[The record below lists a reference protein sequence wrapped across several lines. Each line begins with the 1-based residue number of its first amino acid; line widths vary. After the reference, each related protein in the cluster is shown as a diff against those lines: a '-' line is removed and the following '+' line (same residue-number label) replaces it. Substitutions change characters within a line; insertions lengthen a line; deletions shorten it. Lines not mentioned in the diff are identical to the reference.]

1 LDARLERGRFFVL
14 GDGPDKPGVVVV
26 NATFAQRYLATGG
39 DVGRRLRI
47 FSRNVGPLGANLL
60 ALPREHHEGVLFE
73 VVGVV
78 ADVRDAPLGQPIEPA
93 IYFSAAQ
100 DPFAEQQVAVRAIS
114 PAVAYDALRAALH
127 EVAPTVP
134 MGEAKTWGERFAGE
148 TGEPRL
154 LMSTLIFFGFLA
166 SLLAA
171 IGIYGIFSWSVA
183 LRTRELAI
191 RLTLG
196 AQPVSV
202 GRLVVGQTLVLVTVG
217 LFVGLLFVRV
227 ADAMLARVLY
237 GVSPHDLESAA
248 AASLVLLAAALF
260 ACLAPARRA
269 MRLDPV
275 VGLRAE

>member
-1 LDARLERGRFFVL
+1 VAPADRHQG
-14 GDGPDKPGVVVV
+14 
-26 NATFAQRYLATGG
+26 TLA
-39 DVGRRLRI
+39 
-47 FSRNVGPLGANLL
+47 
-60 ALPREHHEGVLFE
+60 E

-78 ADVRDAPLGQPIEPA
+78 ADVRNAPLGQPVEPA
-93 IYFSAAQ
+93 IYFTTRQ
-100 DPFAEQQVAVRAIS
+100 FPFAELQIAVRAVS
-114 PAVAYDALRAALH
+114 PAVAYEALRAGVH
-127 EVAPTVP
+127 EVAPNIP
-134 MGEAKTWGERFAGE
+134 IGEAKTWGERFAE
-148 TGEPRL
+148 HSGEPRL

-171 IGIYGIFSWSVA
+171 IGVYGIFSWSVA

-202 GRLVVGQTLVLVTVG
+202 GRLVVGQTAALVAVG

-227 ADAMLARVLY
+227 ADAVLARVLY
-237 GVSPHDLESAA
+237 RVSPHDVESATV
-248 AASLVLLAAALF
+248 ASLVLLAAALF

-275 VGLRAE
+275 IGLRAE